1 MKEIKPHPNNCPK
14 GHLISIAHGG
24 HSHWDGDSCC
34 NSAPTASISFILPF
48 LLIIAILMI
57 AFSTKKL
64 KDDDKS
70 F

>member
-24 HSHWDGDSCC
+24 HGHLDGDSCC

-48 LLIIAILMI
+48 LLITAILMI
-57 AFSTKKL
+57 EFSTKKL